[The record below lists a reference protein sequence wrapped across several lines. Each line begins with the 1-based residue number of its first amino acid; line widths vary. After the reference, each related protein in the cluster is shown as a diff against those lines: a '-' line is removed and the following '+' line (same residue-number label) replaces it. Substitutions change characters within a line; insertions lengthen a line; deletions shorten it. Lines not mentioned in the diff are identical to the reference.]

1 MTSLYVLAA
10 EHRAAVEQLEELNLD
25 EATFNDTLESLGSE
39 IEPKAIST
47 AMVARNLE
55 SLAEQ
60 IKAAEAEM
68 AKRRK
73 VIENNAERVRRY
85 LLDQLQRAGIT
96 KVDSPHFR
104 ISVRKGTPA
113 VLIEDEK
120 QLPADYLAQPEP
132 PAPRPD
138 KALIKKAIQDG
149 FEVPG
154 AKLVSNPSL
163 QIR

>member
-1 MTSLYVLAA
+1 MTALYLLAA

-25 EATFNDTLESLGSE
+25 EATFKDTLESLGGE
-39 IEPKAIST
+39 LEPKAVST

-55 SLAEQ
+55 VLAEQ

-73 VIENNAERVRRY
+73 VIENNADRVRKY
-85 LLDQLQRAGIT
+85 LLTQLQIAGVQKI
-96 KVDSPHFR
+96 DSPYFS
-104 ISVRKGTPA
+104 ISVRKGPPA
-113 VLIEDEK
+113 VLIEDEA
-120 QLPADYLAQPEP
+120 QLPVDYLTQPEP

-138 KALIKKAIQDG
+138 KALIKQALQDG
-149 FEVPG
+149 FDVPG